1 MIGACSNQNVGS
13 RKDAGRFQPAY
24 PRPFEAPP
32 ILGTRELKV
41 QWRRRRLGQYRR
53 GGGGS
58 VDAASH
64 LGGTWVNGG
73 GVNR

>member
-32 ILGTRELKV
+32 ILGHASSKYN
-41 QWRRRRLGQYRR
+41 GDA
-53 GGGGS
+53 GG
-58 VDAASH
+58 
-64 LGGTWVNGG
+64 WVNTGG
-73 GVNR
+73 AAADRSMQPRISAAPG